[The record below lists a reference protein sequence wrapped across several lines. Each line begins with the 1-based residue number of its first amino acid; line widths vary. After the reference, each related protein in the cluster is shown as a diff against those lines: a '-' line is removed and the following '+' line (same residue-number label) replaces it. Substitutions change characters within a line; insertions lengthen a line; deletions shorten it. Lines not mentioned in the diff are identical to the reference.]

1 MERITT
7 MQYEVT
13 SLNTKRLLAGS
24 LRKFMRE
31 KSFSKITVSEICL
44 DCGVNRKTFY
54 YHFEDIYAL
63 LKWILD
69 QEALKIFLDCGLHG
83 HFKDTILFLLD
94 YIDTNRQ
101 FLNSIYDSLGYD
113 GLREFLYED
122 FIRLLSSIITNLEKQ
137 EGCLL
142 EQNLRQFLCQF
153 YAGALSGILKD
164 FLKARHPGNHKD
176 IQERISFTLETSL
189 LSLIREKGKKVS

>member
-1 MERITT
+1 

-63 LKWILD
+63 LKWILE
-69 QEALKIFLDCGLHG
+69 QEASEIFQNCDLNGD
-83 HFKDTILFLLD
+83 FKEIILYLLN
-94 YIDTNRQ
+94 YIDANRQ

-113 GLREFLYED
+113 GLREFLRED
-122 FIRLLSSIITNLEKQ
+122 FTHLLSSIISALEKQ
-137 EGCLL
+137 EGYYLDPDF
-142 EQNLRQFLCQF
+142 RQFLCQF

-164 FLKARHPGNHKD
+164 LLKEFHPKSHEE
-176 IQERISFTLETSL
+176 IQERISFALETSL
-189 LSLIREKGKKVS
+189 LSLIRAKGRKVS

>member
-1 MERITT
+1 

-13 SLNTKRLLAGS
+13 SLNTKRLLASS
-24 LRKFMRE
+24 LRKFMNQ

-69 QEALKIFLDCGLHG
+69 QEAFEIIQSFDLLTD
-83 HFKDTILFLLD
+83 FKEIILFVLN
-94 YIDTNRQ
+94 YITTNRQ

-122 FIRLLSSIITNLEKQ
+122 FIQLFSSTISTMEQQ
-137 EGCLL
+137 EGCFL
-142 EQNLRQFLCQF
+142 EPDFRQFLSQF
-153 YAGALSGILKD
+153 YAGALSSILKD
-164 FLKARHPGNHKD
+164 LLRDPHPKSPD
-176 IQERISFTLETSL
+176 EIQESISFTLKTSL
-189 LSLIREKGKKVS
+189 LSIIREKGKRSS

>member
-1 MERITT
+1 

-44 DCGVNRKTFY
+44 DCG
-54 YHFEDIYAL
+54 
-63 LKWILD
+63 
-69 QEALKIFLDCGLHG
+69 LHG
-83 HFKDTILFLLD
+83 DFKDTILFLLD

-164 FLKARHPGNHKD
+164 FLKARHPGSHKD

>member
-1 MERITT
+1 

-69 QEALKIFLDCGLHG
+69 QEASIIFENCDLHG
-83 HFKDTILFLLD
+83 DFKEIILYILN
-94 YIDTNRQ
+94 YIDSNRQ

-113 GLREFLYED
+113 GLREFLRED
-122 FIRLLSSIITNLEKQ
+122 FIYLLSSIISMLEKQ
-137 EGCLL
+137 EQYYL
-142 EQNLRQFLCQF
+142 EPDFHQFLCQF

-164 FLKARHPGNHKD
+164 FLTELHPKSHEE
-176 IQERISFTLETSL
+176 IQERISQTLETSL
-189 LSLIREKGKKVS
+189 LSLIRAKGTKVS

>member
-1 MERITT
+1 MKRRTT

-24 LRKFMRE
+24 LKKFMRE

-63 LKWILD
+63 LKWILE
-69 QEALKIFLDCGLHG
+69 QEALKIFQDCDLHG
-83 HFKDTILFLLD
+83 DFKEIILFVLD
-94 YIDTNRQ
+94 YIEANRP

-113 GLREFLYED
+113 GMREFLHED
-122 FIRLLSSIITNLEKQ
+122 FIRLFSSIIANMEKQ
-137 EGCLL
+137 EGYLL
-142 EQNLRQFLCQF
+142 EPDLRQFLSQF
-153 YAGALSGILKD
+153 YASALSGIFKD
-164 FLKARHPGNHKD
+164 FLKARHPVSHSE

-189 LSLIREKGKKVS
+189 ISLIRAKGKKVS

>member
-1 MERITT
+1 

-13 SLNTKRLLAGS
+13 SMNTKRLLAGS
-24 LRKFMRE
+24 LRKFMRQ

-69 QEALKIFLDCGLHG
+69 QEAAEIFQNCDLHG
-83 HFKDTILFLLD
+83 DYKEIILYILN

-113 GLREFLYED
+113 GLREFLRED
-122 FIRLLSSIITNLEKQ
+122 FIYLLSSIISTLEKQ
-137 EGCLL
+137 EGYYL
-142 EQNLRQFLCQF
+142 EPDFHQFLCQF

-164 FLKARHPGNHKD
+164 LLTDLHPKSHKE
-176 IQERISFTLETSL
+176 IQERISSTLETSL
-189 LSLIREKGKKVS
+189 LSLIREKGTKVS

>member
-1 MERITT
+1 

-24 LRKFMRE
+24 LRKFMNQ

-69 QEALKIFLDCGLHG
+69 QEAFKIIQNFDLLAN
-83 HFKDTILFLLD
+83 FKETILFILN
-94 YIDTNRQ
+94 YIVENRQ

-113 GLREFLYED
+113 GLQEFLYAD
-122 FIRLLSSIITNLEKQ
+122 FIQLISSTIST
-137 EGCLL
+137 L
-142 EQNLRQFLCQF
+142 EQQENCRLQPDFRQFLSQF

-164 FLKARHPGNHKD
+164 LLIDPHPKSPD
-176 IQERISFTLETSL
+176 EIQESISFTLKTSL
-189 LSLIREKGKKVS
+189 LAIIREKGKKCT